1 MKLVHQQDQMDC
13 GPACLLM
20 VLQHYKIKYPLQFIR
35 ERCNITKNGVN
46 LKGIIDAANSLGCQS
61 FPYRMDVRDLS
72 KATLPSILHW
82 NNNHFVV
89 LYKIQ
94 NNRYYIADPGFG
106 KTSLSFE
113 DFCKSFTKKG
123 ILLTILPT
131 EKAFDIQIKAH
142 ISKPY
147 KSIVYLYSIFNKE
160 SGHLFTIL
168 LALLLTNILTLSLPF
183 LMQAIVDMGIRNE
196 NKDIIFKVVLAQ
208 IFIFL
213 GTTTID
219 LIRNWATFL
228 LSGKINIQILSNFV
242 KKLLTLPLHFFE
254 TKRRGDF
261 LQRISDHE
269 RIESFIT
276 SQSLVT
282 IFSIFSLIIYL
293 IIIFYYDLYISMIY
307 LALTIISI
315 IWVFYFI
322 KKREGLDYIKFNI
335 KSQSQDSVF
344 EVINGINDI
353 KLNNLESYKLNKWEK
368 VRLELFEINSKVL
381 RLDQTQIGG
390 FNFLNILKNILT
402 TLVAS
407 IAVVNGNL
415 TMGELLSISYI
426 IGQLN
431 SPINQIVSFSRSLQD
446 ASLSLN
452 RLNDIQSLEPEEKNE
467 KTYSIIP
474 KETDITFNNVSFKY
488 EKTSNKYTVSNINLV
503 LDKNRT
509 TAIVGASGSGK
520 TTLLKLLLGF
530 YTPDVGSIF
539 IGSNILQEY
548 KISEWR
554 NKCGIVLQDGYI
566 FSDTIKQN
574 IICGDSNF
582 SKEKFET
589 AITIANLKEFISVLP
604 LKEETIIGSSG
615 VGISG
620 GQRQR
625 IFIARAVYKNPD
637 FIFFDEATSALDSK
651 NENIIYNNLYHFFKD
666 RTALVI
672 AHRLSTVKNADKI
685 LVMKN
690 GKIIEQ
696 GTHLF
701 LISRKGEYYSLIKNQ
716 LELDES

>member
-1 MKLVHQQDQMDC
+1 
-13 GPACLLM
+13 
-20 VLQHYKIKYPLQFIR
+20 
-35 ERCNITKNGVN
+35 
-46 LKGIIDAANSLGCQS
+46 
-61 FPYRMDVRDLS
+61 MDVKDLS

-82 NNNHFVV
+82 NNNHFVI
-89 LYKIQ
+89 LYKIK
-94 NNRYYIADPGFG
+94 NNKYYIADPGFG
-106 KTSLSFE
+106 KTILSF
-113 DFCKSFTKKG
+113 DNFCKSFTRKG
-123 ILLTILPT
+123 IVLTILPT
-131 EKAFDIQIKAH
+131 EKAFSIQKKTH
-142 ISKPY
+142 LGKSH
-147 KSIVYLYSIFNKE
+147 KSIVYLYNIFTNEKRY
-160 SGHLFTIL
+160 LFTIL
-168 LALLLTNILTLSLPF
+168 LAFLLTNLFTLSLPF
-183 LMQAIVDMGIRNE
+183 LTQAIVDMGIRNE
-196 NKDIIFKVVLAQ
+196 SKDIIFKVVLAQ
-208 IFIFL
+208 VFIFF

-219 LIRNWATFL
+219 LIRNWTTFL

-242 KKLLTLPLHFFE
+242 KKLLELPLYFFE

-269 RIESFIT
+269 RIENFIT

-282 IFSIFSLIIYL
+282 VFSISSLVIYL
-293 IIIFYYDLYISMIY
+293 IIIFYYDLYISLIY
-307 LALTIISI
+307 LTLTSLSI
-315 IWVFYFI
+315 FWVFYFI

-353 KLNNLESYKLNKWEK
+353 KLNNLESYKLDKWEQ
-368 VRLELFEINSKVL
+368 VRLELFEVNSKVL
-381 RLDQTQIGG
+381 KLDQTQIGG
-390 FNFLNILKNILT
+390 FNFLNILKNILA

-407 IAVVNGNL
+407 ISVVDGRL
-415 TMGELLSISYI
+415 TMGELLSISFI

-452 RLNDIQSLEPEEKNE
+452 RLNDIQSLEPEETNK

-474 KETDITFNNVSFKY
+474 TNTDIIFENVSFRY
-488 EKTSNKYTVSNINLV
+488 EKTSNKNTVNNINIV
-503 LDKNRT
+503 LSKNKT

-530 YTPDVGSIF
+530 NAPDNG
-539 IGSNILQEY
+539 NILIGDKKMEEY
-548 KISEWR
+548 RISEWR
-554 NKCGIVLQDGYI
+554 NKCGVVLQDGYI

-574 IICGDSNF
+574 IICGDSAF
-582 SKEKFET
+582 SREKFET
-589 AITIANLKEFISVLP
+589 AITIANLKEFIDVLP
-604 LKEETIIGSSG
+604 LKEETMIGSSG
-615 VGISG
+615 MGISG
-620 GQRQR
+620 GQKQR

-651 NENIIYNNLYHFFKD
+651 NENIIYNNLYSFFKNK
-666 RTALVI
+666 TALVI

-696 GTHLF
+696 GTHLS
-701 LISRKGEYYSLIKNQ
+701 LVSKRGEYYCLIKNQ